1 MCEVG
6 GREPMS
12 ITRRFICHVRQ
23 KLVLRTFDRI
33 AMGLKLDQM
42 VMCCR
47 VEALAH
53 LRSLRPLHP
62 LLLEVQPASPVAALT
77 AALVGRSYYPN
88 FYPMP

>member
-12 ITRRFICHVRQ
+12 ITRRFIRPVRQ
-23 KLVLRTFDRI
+23 KPVLRTFDCT

-53 LRSLRPLHP
+53 LQSLQPLHP

-77 AALVGRSYYPN
+77 AALVGRFHYPK